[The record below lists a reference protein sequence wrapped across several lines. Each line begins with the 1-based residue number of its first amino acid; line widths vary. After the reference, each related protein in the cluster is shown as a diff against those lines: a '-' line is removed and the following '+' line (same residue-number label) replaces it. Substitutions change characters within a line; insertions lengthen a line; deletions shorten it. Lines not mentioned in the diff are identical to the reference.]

1 MAGCVPSV
9 MITLT
14 VRKLS
19 KKYGRQI
26 VFRDLTFSTSVG
38 VVGIAG
44 QNGSGKSTLLLCLA
58 GLLQPTAG
66 TIGWSR
72 DKNEWNGE
80 KLNRELGFA
89 APYLELYEGL
99 SCMENL
105 QFLIDLN
112 REPAAVENLAGYLE
126 KFEAGSYLH
135 KNYGDLSTG
144 QRQRVR
150 LAASTLQNPSI
161 LCLDEPGSNLD
172 SRGKKLI
179 LKMVDEYKNR
189 GAMVIIASNQEEELS
204 LCDDVINL
212 DDIRNLDET
221 TERV

>member
-1 MAGCVPSV
+1 

-19 KKYGRQI
+19 KKYGKQI
-26 VFRDLTFSTSVG
+26 VFRDLTFSTSAG

-72 DKNEWNGE
+72 YNNDWNGD
-80 KLNRELGFA
+80 KLNHELGFA

-105 QFLIDLN
+105 KFLIDLN
-112 REPAAVENLAGYLE
+112 RKPPAVEDIAGYLE
-126 KFEAGSYLH
+126 LFEADSYLE
-135 KNYGDLSTG
+135 KNYGELSTG
-144 QRQRVR
+144 QRQRVK

-172 SRGKKLI
+172 RKGKQLI
-179 LKMVDEYKNR
+179 LKMVDECRER
-189 GAMVIIASNQEEELS
+189 GTMVLIASNQKEELS
-204 LCDDVINL
+204 LCDEI
-212 DDIRNLDET
+212 INLDET
-221 TERV
+221 GKPEPVS